1 MNAPPQMPKRACFC
15 GREARGFFFRKP
27 GLTTIHTCSM
37 PCLDIAHARNGEMH
51 ITNDEFDSIMAASP
65 EIGAYLERIGKS
77 DLAAMSQVEWL
88 DFLAHAYSTICEF
101 TRAKWQAADA
111 VPF

>member
-1 MNAPPQMPKRACFC
+1 MCFC
-15 GREARGFFFRKP
+15 GRQARGFIFRLP
-27 GLTTIHTCSM
+27 QTPTVHTCSM
-37 PCLDIAHARNGEMH
+37 PCLDIAHARNGNMALTTL
-51 ITNDEFDSIMAASP
+51 TNDEFDSIMAASP

-88 DFLAHAYSTICEF
+88 DFLAHAYSTICELN
-101 TRAKWQAADA
+101 RAKWQAADA